1 MLARSPVPSDGS
13 ALGYVLALL
22 IFGLSLGLRLLL
34 FPHGAHYAF
43 ATFYPAVI
51 ATLYVCGVKPGL
63 MVIALGSVAGGYLL
77 RAAGEDLHLG
87 GLGLVLLAAYLSTS
101 LLLAWVVRRLRQVSA
116 GLAQAQAQAED
127 SRRALKAVVDDQTDM
142 LFRFDGDG
150 RVVFANPI
158 ARQTF
163 DLVDEDLRRKTWH
176 LMVQPQDRE
185 AVAALLATLRPQSP
199 IVSTETAFHDR
210 AGELRW
216 GEFVHRALFDGKGRL
231 SSMQTTVRD
240 VTERRRLKA
249 QLKDLGERLQDL
261 YDKAPCGYFSL
272 DATGTFRQLNAVM
285 ASWLGQPA
293 EALLG
298 RHCLREF
305 LSPEGQQAVNEHFP
319 LLMRTGRCGP
329 LEMDLLRP
337 GSPPRRVI
345 VSATA
350 AQDEAG
356 AFLHSRTVMY
366 DISELAVA
374 RQQLAQV
381 ASDQER
387 MLDNDLIGILRL
399 RGRTIVWCNR
409 ASERMF
415 GYPASELVG
424 STSRLLY
431 ASDADYLA
439 FGQTAYEVL
448 QKGEKYRAQLQL
460 RRRDGSPIWVDVNGL
475 MLSAEGPESL
485 WMSLDIT
492 AMKERQQQIERV
504 AFHDAL
510 TGLPNR
516 LLMMD
521 RLRQMVL
528 LSRRTHEPLAVAFFD
543 LDGFKA
549 VNDGHGH
556 AAGDELL
563 GVVAQ
568 RLQAGIR
575 AHDTAAR
582 VGGDEF
588 VLLLPCQDGRAE
600 AEQVV
605 QRLTGSLIQPVTLAS
620 GASVQVGVSVG
631 LALCPDD
638 GLDVDRL
645 LVQAD
650 QAMYQKKARHKAEL
664 QRGLDPSALI

>member
-1 MLARSPVPSDGS
+1 MLARSSVPRDGS
-13 ALGYVLALL
+13 ALGYLLGLL

-63 MVIALGSVAGGYLL
+63 LVIALGSMAGSFLL
-77 RAAGEDLHLG
+77 KASGEDLRMG
-87 GLGLVLLAAYLSTS
+87 GLGLVLLLAYLITS

-142 LFRFDGDG
+142 LFRFDRDG
-150 RVVFANPI
+150 RVVFANPV

-163 DLVDEDLRRKTWH
+163 DLVGEDLQRKTWQ
-176 LMVQPQDRE
+176 LMVLPQDRE
-185 AVAALLATLRPQSP
+185 AVAARLAVLTPRTP

-216 GEFVHRALFDGKGRL
+216 GEFVHRALFDAEGRL
-231 SSMQTTVRD
+231 SSMQTTARD

-272 DATGTFRQLNAVM
+272 DATGTFRQINTVM

-293 EALLG
+293 DSLLG

-305 LSPEGQQAVNEHFP
+305 LTPDGQQAVNEHFP
-319 LLMRTGRCGP
+319 LLMKTGRCGP
-329 LEMDLLRP
+329 LELDLVRP

-366 DISELAVA
+366 DISELAAA

-399 RGRTIVWCNR
+399 RERTIVWCNR

-415 GYPASELVG
+415 GYAASELVG

-431 ASDADYLA
+431 ASDDDYQA
-439 FGQTAYEVL
+439 FGQAAYEPL
-448 QKGEKYRAQLQL
+448 QKGEKYRAELHL
-460 RRRDGSPIWVDVNGL
+460 VRRDGSRIWVDVNGL
-475 MLSAEGPESL
+475 MLSADQRETL

-492 AMKERQQQIERV
+492 ATKERQQQIEHV

-516 LLMMD
+516 LLLMD
-521 RLRQMVL
+521 RLRQML
-528 LSRRTHEPLAVAFFD
+528 HLSRRTQEPLAVAFFD

-549 VNDGHGH
+549 INDGLGH

-563 GVVAQ
+563 QCVAQ
-568 RLQAGIR
+568 RLQTGIR

-588 VLLLPCQDGRAE
+588 VLLLPCLGGREE
-600 AEQVV
+600 AEQAL
-605 QRLTGSLIQPVTLAS
+605 QRLVGLLTRPVALSCGST
-620 GASVQVGVSVG
+620 VQVGVSVG

-638 GLDVDRL
+638 GVDLDRL
-645 LVQAD
+645 LGLAD
-650 QAMYQKKARHKAEL
+650 QAMYQEKARHKARQQSL
-664 QRGLDPSALI
+664 PDPSTLI